1 MRVGLVTSL
10 YLVSLENCEK
20 QNFEIVVNTSEAGT
34 WMKLL
39 IFSLHLI
46 NNVTIKFIR
55 AFGQVK

>member
-34 WMKLL
+34 
-39 IFSLHLI
+39 
-46 NNVTIKFIR
+46 
-55 AFGQVK
+55 